1 MPLRCPAGATRAA
14 PFISY
19 TSPLTSRRVPLRIC
33 SSCRARLS
41 LRGLSTQSDRRR
53 PLSLRYQLL
62 ADNLP
67 SRSQKYGF
75 LYPTTSVAHYATNAS
90 DTRLPRRGNES
101 LSPKLVILGTPSQRR
116 SVDPLALDPV
126 NKDQLDGLTRAL
138 QTFEFKVEEAE
149 VSNEILLF
157 KPESL
162 RVSKLRFEQVLKDLD
177 TAFLGPQVKD
187 YLSTTELDI
196 AGGISKLRKAQ
207 ALNLVMRQV
216 WGVQIDEEIAA
227 EMDVIREKE
236 LKFQKMHLFF
246 MMMEGGDMLQ
256 KLASRNRT
264 RIILNSATSTV
275 VLKGTKA
282 RIERV
287 EHQLRDLPT
296 RIVDS
301 GVNISALLR
310 VGKVTETYI
319 PSISRLTSV
328 FLEITDDEL
337 TLHGILPYG
346 PRNILD
352 AKRLLFNSTDLHLR
366 QMYSL
371 LGETKLT
378 APLTGALYP
387 VAEDQ
392 TLPWMYRG
400 REWCRWRSI
409 RTPKSNTSEPIEDD
423 LSLTASAPLLNP
435 ARGDKVTY
443 SDIRS
448 LLDSF
453 STSSSI
459 SPDPTP
465 EASIGNTN
473 TAVADQPETH
483 ITPNSHI
490 PPGAEIQTS
499 YRAVL
504 GQILHS
510 SPTLPQTRE
519 PKSLS
524 DLFASNPSH
533 VLCNSVPK
541 VLDFLSTLNPVTY
554 KYDFK
559 ILLKFSPSPW
569 MHPKNF
575 ELLPP
580 VELELQVKP
589 DTNELLAMKVAAV
602 ESHSI
607 VDVLM
612 PRNACDL
619 RFVKRTLAR
628 VEGKTRKV
636 KDYIRAAK
644 LDVLGEDRLEA
655 GEVLEFNLPKWM
667 VKEAEK
673 VEKLQREPEEELD
686 YDGIT
691 FSTPGEEDPLGVVPV
706 HYFFT
711 GLETRSSTAFDFDG
725 SALVY
730 TKVEAGASGGS
741 YDEVVLECSKQ
752 EIEYLTPLEQQTLGR
767 EDEIAEQKKVEENV
781 QQIKDFET
789 LERERIEQDMIN
801 RGQYARDIMDPVF
814 STADPEEVKKAKLLE
829 KKERKAREKAERL
842 ESERLEAETKGQADG
857 AVEAESG
864 EEASLVGD
872 GVGEAVSPVEAESGD
887 EVDLVGTEGVT
898 ELGTTTEVEATAESE
913 VRPELEET
921 VELKEA
927 IELEGTVEPEEAVES
942 DEIVKSDEI
951 VESEEVVEPEA
962 ATESTSALDLG
973 PSASKSL
980 QSDLDTLD
988 RELSRFEETAED
1000 AEISKQPTG
1009 LEFLYGEETEP
1020 EQVEVRNEEPA
1031 EQALEP
1037 AFDESKED
1045 EEEESDVIT
1054 DIVFH
1059 RFVQTARKLVEAVEH
1074 TESDH
1079 ERVKPKR
1086 L

>member
-14 PFISY
+14 PFVSY
-19 TSPLTSRRVPLRIC
+19 TSSLTSRRIPFRIC

-41 LRGLSTQSDRRR
+41 FRGLSTQSDRRR
-53 PLSLRYQLL
+53 PTSLRYQLL

-67 SRSQKYGF
+67 SRSHKYGF
-75 LYPTTSVAHYATNAS
+75 QYPTKAVAYYTTNAS
-90 DTRLPRRGNES
+90 EPRPPRKVNEM
-101 LSPKLVILGTPSQRR
+101 LTPKLVILGTPAQRR

-126 NKDQLDGLTRAL
+126 DKDQLDGLTRAL

-187 YLSTTELDI
+187 YLSTTEVDI
-196 AGGISKLRKAQ
+196 AGGVSKLRKAQ

-236 LKFQKMHLFF
+236 LKFERMHLFF
-246 MMMEGGDMLQ
+246 MMMGGGDMLQ

-264 RIILNSATSTV
+264 RIILNSKANTII
-275 VLKGTKA
+275 LKGTKA

-287 EHQLRDLPT
+287 EHQLRDLPG
-296 RIVDS
+296 RIIPDEVD
-301 GVNISALLR
+301 ISALLR
-310 VGKVTETYI
+310 VGNVTDTYI

-328 FLEITDDEL
+328 FLEIRDEKL
-337 TLHGILPYG
+337 TLHGLKPYG
-346 PRNILD
+346 PRDILD
-352 AKRLLFNSTDLHLR
+352 AKRLLFNSTDLHFR

-371 LGETKLT
+371 LGETKLDS
-378 APLTGALYP
+378 PLTGALYP

-409 RTPKSNTSEPIEDD
+409 RTPRSKTVESIEDD
-423 LSLTASAPLLNP
+423 LSPTISTPLLNP
-435 ARGDKVTY
+435 ARGDKVGY
-443 SDIRS
+443 NDIRS

-453 STSSSI
+453 STATPSELPAATEITAKELDVSAIFGESEPASS
-459 SPDPTP
+459 PTT
-465 EASIGNTN
+465 AS
-473 TAVADQPETH
+473 
-483 ITPNSHI
+483 TPPYI
-490 PPGAEIQTS
+490 PPGAEIQTN

-510 SPTLPQTRE
+510 SPTLPKARE

-533 VLCNSVPK
+533 LLCNSVPK
-541 VLDFLSTLNPVTY
+541 ILDFLSTLNPVTY

-569 MHPKNF
+569 KHPKNF

-580 VELELQVKP
+580 VEMELQIKP
-589 DTNELLAMKVAAV
+589 DTNELQALKVAAV

-628 VEGKTRKV
+628 VEGKTKQV
-636 KDYIRAAK
+636 KNYIRAAK

-667 VKEAEK
+667 ISDAEK
-673 VEKLQREPEEELD
+673 VAPVVEPSSAEDEYSELA
-686 YDGIT
+686 
-691 FSTPGEEDPLGVVPV
+691 FSEMYNDAGSLGTVPV
-706 HYFFT
+706 NYFFT
-711 GLETRSSTAFDFDG
+711 GLETRSSTTFDFDG

-730 TKVEAGASGGS
+730 TKIEAGASGGS
-741 YDEVVLECSKQ
+741 YDEVVLECSNQ
-752 EIEYLTPLEQQTLGR
+752 QIEYLTPLEQTTIGR
-767 EDEIAEQKKVEENV
+767 EDEIEEERVRQETMDQMMELEAEELEKVTRNMRARDEYMHDMQGGPV
-781 QQIKDFET
+781 FET
-789 LERERIEQDMIN
+789 VDRGEIKRKKHEEKMERR
-801 RGQYARDIMDPVF
+801 A
-814 STADPEEVKKAKLLE
+814 L
-829 KKERKAREKAERL
+829 RKAEKL
-842 ESERLEAETKGQADG
+842 ESEKLNQGAEAAEDGLEASPRVEGET
-857 AVEAESG
+857 ESIG
-864 EEASLVGD
+864 
-872 GVGEAVSPVEAESGD
+872 SG
-887 EVDLVGTEGVT
+887 
-898 ELGTTTEVEATAESE
+898 
-913 VRPELEET
+913 
-921 VELKEA
+921 EA
-927 IELEGTVEPEEAVES
+927 IESEATTGLEATT
-942 DEIVKSDEI
+942 
-951 VESEEVVEPEA
+951 ESEATKEPLK
-962 ATESTSALDLG
+962 SFDLG
-973 PSASKSL
+973 ETGSEESL
-980 QSDLDTLD
+980 QTYSENLDHELQALGETGETQETLQ
-988 RELSRFEETAED
+988 AN
-1000 AEISKQPTG
+1000 KQPTG
-1009 LEFLYGEETEP
+1009 LEFLYGEE
-1020 EQVEVRNEEPA
+1020 VEETTSEIEISQPQGQESIKESLVGAVA
-1031 EQALEP
+1031 EKQKVD
-1037 AFDESKED
+1037 DEDAEVI
-1045 EEEESDVIT
+1045 SDA
-1054 DIVFH
+1054 VFQ
-1059 RFVQTARKLVEAVEH
+1059 RFIHTARKLVEAVET

-1079 ERVKPKR
+1079 ERVTPKK